1 MKNNRPFTASHHMS
15 SLMQKNYGIQPKK
28 IPEIERALQNK
39 PYIHKPKFEVMFTK
53 DKDFN
58 GVEMSPKF

>member
-1 MKNNRPFTASHHMS
+1 MS